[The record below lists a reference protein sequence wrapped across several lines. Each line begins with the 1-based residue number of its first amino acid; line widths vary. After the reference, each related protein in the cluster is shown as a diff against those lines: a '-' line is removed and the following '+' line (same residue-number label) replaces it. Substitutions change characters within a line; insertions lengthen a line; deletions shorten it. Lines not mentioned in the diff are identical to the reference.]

1 MTVIGGEIPQ
11 LHALNVSFQRQAG
24 TVEALLRDLG
34 NELADTY
41 WRGGAADRF
50 RTSWSG
56 EYEPALRR
64 LSAALQEA
72 ATEVR
77 RRADALEQA
86 GS

>member
-11 LHALNVSFQRQAG
+11 LHALNASFQRQAG
-24 TVEALLRDLG
+24 TVDALLRDLG
-34 NELADTY
+34 NELAGTY

-64 LSAALQEA
+64 LSAALVEA

>member
-11 LHALNVSFQRQAG
+11 LHALNSSFHRQAG
-24 TVEALLRDLG
+24 TVDTLLRELS
-34 NELADTY
+34 NELAGTY

-56 EYEPALRR
+56 EYEPTLRR

-72 ATEVR
+72 ATEIR